1 MTREADRPLPR
12 TSGEREGVRRTILVL
27 CLGNP
32 LRRDDAMALHVA
44 DALERLALP
53 GLEVR
58 RSARAGLYL
67 LDDMEG
73 FDRVVVV
80 DAIRTQGGVPG
91 TIHSLPLEA
100 IHSPGGPSPHAIGL
114 PSAIAAARAAGA
126 PVPTHLHVVAMEV
139 LELDEI
145 GEGLTP
151 AVARAIPGAVGAVR
165 AAVELMWPPPPA
177 LSPGGGEG
185 KNP

>member
-1 MTREADRPLPR
+1 MTP
-12 TSGEREGVRRTILVL
+12 VLVL

-32 LRRDDAMALHVA
+32 LRRDDAVALHVA
-44 DALERLALP
+44 DALERSARE
-53 GLEVR
+53 GIEVR

-73 FDRVVVV
+73 FERVVVV
-80 DAIRTQGGVPG
+80 DAIRTAGGIPG

-126 PVPTHLHVVAMEV
+126 PVPAHLHVVAIEVAEME
-139 LELDEI
+139 EI

-151 AVARAIPGAVGAVR
+151 AVEGAIPRAVNAVR
-165 AAVELMWPPPPA
+165 AAAARLRRAEVYSRLP
-177 LSPGGGEG
+177 
-185 KNP
+185 